1 METSRIQNG
10 FKFKRK
16 QIVSAKK
23 VTEKYK
29 KNREMKY
36 PVTVY
41 GDPLLRK
48 KAKEITKDYPNL
60 EEVIEN
66 MWETMYYSDGV
77 GLAAPQVGLSI
88 RMFVIDASSGA
99 DEEPELKD
107 FRKVFINPEILS
119 KEGDEWSMNEGCLSL
134 PEIREDV
141 QRPDKVTIRYFDE
154 NFVEHTETYNGF
166 AGRVIQHEYDH
177 LDGIL
182 FIDYLSPLRK
192 RLLKSKLGNIA
203 KGKVQPHYRIK
214 NPTK

>member
-1 METSRIQNG
+1 
-10 FKFKRK
+10 
-16 QIVSAKK
+16 
-23 VTEKYK
+23 
-29 KNREMKY
+29 MKY

-48 KAKEITKDYPNL
+48 KAKTIDKDYEGL
-60 EEVIEN
+60 QEVIEN

-88 RMFVIDASSGA
+88 RIFIVDASSGA

-107 FRKVFINPEILS
+107 FKKTFINPEII
-119 KEGDEWSMNEGCLSL
+119 EITGDEWIMNEGCLSL

-141 QRPDKVTIRYFDE
+141 LRPDKVRIKYFDE
-154 NFVEHTETYNGF
+154 NFVEHEEEFKGF

-192 RLLKSKLGNIA
+192 RLLKSKLSSIA

-214 NPTK
+214 VPVK